1 MEVANIMEKKI
12 TNSKYLRY
20 FCANCGR
27 RQQTNNY
34 KCCNCFGTEFKELVL
49 PHKDLVTDEETKVI
63 KEVLEL
69 SKYPTKNKNIITG
82 AMIRA
87 LSIDDFHNNENAIE
101 EKRRNPNLMHFIKE
115 TTTYS
120 AISYFFVANSLMEN
134 FDEIGDDKIDILD
147 IIFDRNVFIKEH
159 YEELGYN
166 ISEQMI

>member
-1 MEVANIMEKKI
+1 M
-12 TNSKYLRY
+12 
-20 FCANCGR
+20 
-27 RQQTNNY
+27 
-34 KCCNCFGTEFKELVL
+34 
-49 PHKDLVTDEETKVI
+49 
-63 KEVLEL
+63 
-69 SKYPTKNKNIITG
+69 ITG

-147 IIFDRNVFIKEH
+147 IIFDRNVFTKEY

-166 ISEQMI
+166 ISEEMI